1 MKKLLSTV
9 SDALPIFLLG
19 LLLIAALFSPALI
32 VAGLAWYGVISWWY
46 VILAVI
52 VNVNLAAGI
61 LAK

>member
-9 SDALPIFLLG
+9 SDVLPIFLLG
-19 LLLIAALFSPALI
+19 LIMMTALFSPALI

-52 VNVNLAAGI
+52 FNVNLATGI
-61 LAK
+61 LAE